1 MAVTLN
7 QMAEAYIESVRAQL
21 QQAQEQA
28 AQAQS
33 IVDQI
38 SGHLAECLSQ
48 VEQPEAEAEAEAT
61 ASATDTT
68 TTTETQ
74 TIPVNPF
81 QSVSQ

>member
-21 QQAQEQA
+21 QQTQKQA

-48 VEQPEAEAEAEAT
+48 VEQPEAEAETT